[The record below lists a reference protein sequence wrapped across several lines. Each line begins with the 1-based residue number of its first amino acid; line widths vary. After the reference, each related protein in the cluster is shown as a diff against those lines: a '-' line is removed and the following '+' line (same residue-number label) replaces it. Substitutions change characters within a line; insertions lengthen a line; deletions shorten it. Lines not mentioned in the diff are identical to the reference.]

1 MKVWVG
7 DVPLKVCVCVHTQAH
22 MCEHTQTHTHTG
34 PLYLSAQQPK
44 VCYPFTYP

>member
-7 DVPLKVCVCVHTQAH
+7 DVPLKVCVCTHTST
-22 MCEHTQTHTHTG
+22 CVRTHTDTHTG

-44 VCYPFTYP
+44 VCCLFTYP